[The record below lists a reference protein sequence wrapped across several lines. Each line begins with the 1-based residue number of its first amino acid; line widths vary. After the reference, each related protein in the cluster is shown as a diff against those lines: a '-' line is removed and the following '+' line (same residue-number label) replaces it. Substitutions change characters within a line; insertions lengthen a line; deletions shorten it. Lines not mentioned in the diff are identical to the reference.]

1 MKGSGMYLSGQRR
14 SQAFGEFASIPGFR
28 LVSEVKTPNISSKK
42 PHQTLFFPIMQR
54 CTVQSREE
62 DSGAAA
68 SGWGLLMPRRVV
80 DIDLTGAPEK
90 REFLFFR
97 VYTDAA
103 VSCHVSAS
111 GSLNVTGSGERRCLP
126 RASLER
132 NLTGKSHKT
141 SFKEQA
147 EIACLSSS
155 ASLSHRH
162 PPPHPPTPILSH
174 LEPSPA

>member
-1 MKGSGMYLSGQRR
+1 MESISRGRDVR
-14 SQAFGEFASIPGFR
+14 NPAGEFASIPGFWCKKHHQACIGSKNSQHF
-28 LVSEVKTPNISSKK
+28 LKETAPN
-42 PHQTLFFPIMQR
+42 TVLAYLFFPMMQE
-54 CTVQSREE
+54 CTVQSR
-62 DSGAAA
+62 
-68 SGWGLLMPRRVV
+68 GWGLLMLRWVV
-80 DIDLTGAPEK
+80 DMDLTSAPEK
-90 REFLFFR
+90 PEFLFFR
-97 VYTDAA
+97 VYTEAA

-111 GSLNVTGSGERRCLP
+111 GSLNVTGSGERRCLL

-132 NLTGKSHKT
+132 NLTEKSHKT

-162 PPPHPPTPILSH
+162 PPPTSLHPPSH